1 MTRPSARGGFVP
13 PFVWH
18 RRSLNRILP
27 TMSIRPGHR
36 PLEQGAAYYA
46 EPLPAYN
53 SPQAYPLLHAVRWPT
68 TRRARRTLLNK
79 HYNFLGFWF
88 PVAPGLG
95 VLTGTY
101 PVHPPRG
108 PCIYPRGSSCVWP
121 ELSHTRYRMK
131 LGPNPPV
138 TQKPA
143 PRKSPVNVCKP
154 GIIDAA
160 RGPRPLVAVQGKE
173 GGQSLRAPVQRAG
186 HTGSVLG
193 TVAAPK

>member
-1 MTRPSARGGFVP
+1 M
-13 PFVWH
+13 
-18 RRSLNRILP
+18 
-27 TMSIRPGHR
+27 
-36 PLEQGAAYYA
+36 
-46 EPLPAYN
+46 
-53 SPQAYPLLHAVRWPT
+53 
-68 TRRARRTLLNK
+68 
-79 HYNFLGFWF
+79 
-88 PVAPGLG
+88 
-95 VLTGTY
+95 
-101 PVHPPRG
+101 
-108 PCIYPRGSSCVWP
+108 WP

-154 GIIDAA
+154 GIIDAE